1 MLKLRT
7 LHAPALLLAAAA
19 LAAAACAPAEEPAED
34 EPMIEEE
41 VAAEPEVA
49 MPSTA
54 MATLHDADG
63 NEVGTATFTQN
74 GAETTAAFDIHGV
87 DAAGV
92 HGIHVHE
99 TGVCTPPD
107 FKSAGGHFNPAGVD
121 HACPPTAPRHAGDF
135 GNVEIGDD
143 GSGHAEVTTDL
154 VTVDAGPTSVVG
166 RAVILHAGTDDCTTQ
181 PTGDAGGRHA
191 CGVIEAG
198 GEYGMDGDMDHDD
211 MDHDDMDEGEGE
223 SPGADL

>member
-181 PTGDAGGRHA
+181 PTGDAGARLA

-198 GEYGMDGDMDHDD
+198 DHGMHDEAMEEGGMEHEDEGYEHGEDEGDD
-211 MDHDDMDEGEGE
+211 M
-223 SPGADL
+223 